1 MNDTVVYN
9 KHSMIDIQRFDELF
23 AILEQ
28 SFPTTERRDRTG
40 HLAEFS
46 EERFNSVCYIPDKL
60 MGFLNYWD
68 FDDFIYIEHFAVSPE
83 LRGQGTGSALM
94 SYLKELTDGRKLVL
108 EAEPPTDSGI
118 AARRVAFY
126 ERLGFKLNSYNYIQP
141 PLIKG
146 EKPIPLVIMS
156 YPAPLSPDEYS
167 MIRERM
173 YRDVY
178 KCKNDRSF

>member
-1 MNDTVVYN
+1 MNNTVVYN
-9 KHSMIDIQRFDELF
+9 RRSMIDMQRFDELF

-28 SFPTTERRDRTG
+28 SFPKSKRRDRTG

-46 EERFNSVCYIPDKL
+46 EERFNSICYIPDKL

-94 SYLKELTDGRKLVL
+94 RYLAELTDGRKLVL
-108 EAEPPTDSGI
+108 EAEPPDDSSI

-126 ERLGFKLNSYNYIQP
+126 ERLGFRLNRYKYIQP
-141 PLIKG
+141 ALIKG

-156 YPAPLSPDEYS
+156 SPTLLSPDEYDV
-167 MIRERM
+167 IRERM
-173 YRDVY
+173 YHEVY
-178 KCKNDRSF
+178 KCNSI